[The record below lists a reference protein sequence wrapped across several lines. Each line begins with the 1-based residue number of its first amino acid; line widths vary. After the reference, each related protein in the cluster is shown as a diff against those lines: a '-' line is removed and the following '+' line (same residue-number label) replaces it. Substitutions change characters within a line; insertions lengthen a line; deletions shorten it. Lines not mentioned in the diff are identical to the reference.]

1 MQTFEELY
9 QKLNTEQQLAV
20 DAIEGPVMVIAGPG
34 TGKTQ
39 ILAIRILNILKKTD
53 TQPQNILCL
62 TYTEAGSTAM
72 RKRLSQFMGSDAYKV
87 PIYTFHGLCNKII
100 QDYPE
105 KFSRRE
111 LRVMDELDK
120 IDLVQGLI
128 EKLPAQS
135 ILKSY
140 NEDAQQIR
148 RDLTKLWA
156 LMQSEE
162 IDAPQ
167 INDWIVY
174 LSDQDNYKLAF
185 PNHTYKVNRGPNKAG
200 DLKMKDYDQAMN
212 SWKKAKAA
220 ADLYENYKEA
230 KASAGLYEFSDMLE
244 WVAKAFDS
252 DEELLI
258 TYQEQFQYILVDEY
272 QDTSGI
278 QNHILYKLI
287 DYWQDEPNCFVV
299 GDDDQSVYAFQ
310 GAKVSNML
318 RFAEKY
324 ETHIKTVVLVKNY
337 RSTQPILDSAKR
349 LIDKNTLRLVNQMPG
364 LSKDLVA
371 SGENTLYPQLTPSND
386 LFNNEFHEAVGVA
399 ESIKKLITEGETPNE
414 IAVLFPQNKHAL
426 VLADA
431 FNAVEVPFV
440 IHRPV
445 NILNETLIQHLL
457 TWLEYLA
464 LELEMPNSGEHLIYK
479 LLVSP
484 LYDISSF
491 EVNQLSVSI
500 YADRS
505 NSKKEGKGK
514 YTWREHI
521 QKIIK
526 SPTQGDMFASSPSEA
541 LKELWNTI
549 EVWIKEASW
558 LTVPELIRELYS
570 KGGYLAHALKSHD
583 QEWTLEVLQTFMEF
597 SIRMSEKIPFM
608 KPHEFIATVKKM
620 INNNIAVPLEKR
632 IGTAEGV
639 QFITAHSSKGLE
651 FDHVFVI
658 RANQTEWEKSDT
670 GRMPYRILSLI
681 HGKSIQLKNETS
693 DEESSEE
700 RRRLFYVAITR
711 AKKSLH
717 ISYNQKR
724 ITATKVSDAIASTF
738 VSEALESEAR
748 EITTI
753 PSERL
758 IFTNQAMLLRTSK
771 PKLKSDKMEWI
782 ASRTANFKFS
792 PSTLYSILEC
802 GLKFYF
808 TRIVRV
814 PDAPSPAAAFGTAM
828 HGAMHKWVDQ
838 WTKDKVWMSESDLKV
853 QFDKEMYK
861 ERHAFNEKQFKL
873 RMQQGHDVLPA
884 YYQARKNEF
893 KQYSLVQTERMIN
906 AVIDGV
912 NISGFLDKMIF
923 DGNRVTVVDYKTGK
937 PENSAKKS
945 APPGPRSN
953 GKLPNPYWFQL
964 GIYQLMSNL
973 QPGKSWQCNM
983 AIIDCIE
990 KDEKGDF
997 PIIELH
1003 YDEDQNKLLREW
1015 IAQANHQ
1022 LQTLEFM
1029 NGCGK
1034 AECYWCNFAKQTEQ
1048 VILLPLEEDHE
1059 AENNS
1064 ETA

>member
-1 MQTFEELY
+1 MQTFQELY

-39 ILAIRILNILKKTD
+39 ILATRILNILKKTD

-72 RKRLSQFMGSDAYKV
+72 QKRLSQFMGPDAYKV
-87 PIYTFHGLCNKII
+87 PIFTFHGLCNKII

-120 IDLVQGLI
+120 IDLIQGII

-135 ILKSY
+135 VLKSY

-148 RDLTKLWA
+148 RDLTKLWS

-162 IDAPQ
+162 IDASQ
-167 INDWIVY
+167 ISNWIEF
-174 LSDQDNYKLAF
+174 LSDQENYKVAF
-185 PNHTYKVNRGPNKAG
+185 PNHTYKVNRGENKAG
-200 DLKMKDYDQAMN
+200 DLKMKDYDQTMA

-220 ADLYENYKEA
+220 AELYENYREA
-230 KASAGLYEFSDMLE
+230 KATAGLYEFSDMLE
-244 WVAKAFDS
+244 WVANAFDN

-324 ETHIKTVVLVKNY
+324 ATHLQTVVLVKNY

-349 LIDKNTLRLVNQMPG
+349 LIDKNNLRLVNQMPG
-364 LSKDLVA
+364 LSKDLIA
-371 SGENTLYPQLTPSND
+371 SGENLKYPQTSPSNN
-386 LFNNEFHEAVGVA
+386 LYNNEFHEAVGVA
-399 ESIKKLITEGETPNE
+399 ESIKQLINTGETPNE

-426 VLADA
+426 VLSDA
-431 FNAVEVPFV
+431 FTAVEVPFV

-457 TWLEYLA
+457 NWLEYLA

-484 LYDISSF
+484 LYGISSF
-491 EVNQLSVSI
+491 EVNQLSVNI

-505 NSKKEGKGK
+505 SSKKDGNDK

-521 QKIIK
+521 QKIIQA
-526 SPTQGDMFASSPSEA
+526 PTQGDMFSHSPSEA
-541 LKELWNTI
+541 LKELWNNI
-549 EVWIKEASW
+549 ETWIKEASW
-558 LTVPELIRELYS
+558 LTVPELIRDIYS
-570 KGGYLAHALKSHD
+570 KGGYLAYALKSHD

-597 SIRMSEKIPFM
+597 AIRMSEKTPFM

-620 INNNIAVPLEKR
+620 INNDISVPLEKR
-632 IGTAEGV
+632 IGRAEGV

-651 FDHVFVI
+651 FEHVFVV
-658 RANQTEWEKSDT
+658 RANQTEWEKSDI

-681 HGKSIQLKNETS
+681 HGKNIQLKNETT

-724 ITATKVSDAIASTF
+724 ITATKVSDAITSTF
-738 VSEALESEAR
+738 VSEALETEA
-748 EITTI
+748 TDCKAI

-828 HGAMHKWVDQ
+828 HGAMRKWVDR
-838 WTKDKVWMSESDLKV
+838 WTKDKVWMSELDLKV
-853 QFDKEMYK
+853 QFDK
-861 ERHAFNEKQFKL
+861 AFNEKQFKL
-873 RMQQGHDVLPA
+873 RMQQGHDLLPA
-884 YYQARKNEF
+884 YYQARKDEF
-893 KQYSLVQTERMIN
+893 KLYSLVQTERMIN

-912 NISGFLDKMIF
+912 NISGFLDKMVF

-937 PENSAKKS
+937 PENSAKKA
-945 APPGPRSN
+945 APPGPRN
-953 GKLPNPYWFQL
+953 QGKLPNPYWFQL
-964 GIYQLMSNL
+964 GVYQLMSNL
-973 QPGKSWQCNM
+973 QPGKSWQCNT

-990 KDEKGDF
+990 KDENGDF
-997 PIIELH
+997 PLIKLH
-1003 YDEDQNKLLREW
+1003 FDDDHNSLLREW

-1034 AECYWCNFAKQTEQ
+1034 ADCYWCNFAKQTEQ
-1048 VILLPLEEDHE
+1048 VILMPNDIDIDESSIEEIG
-1059 AENNS
+1059 
-1064 ETA
+1064 

>member
-1 MQTFEELY
+1 MQSFEELY

-39 ILAIRILNILKKTD
+39 ILATRILNILKNTD

-62 TYTEAGSTAM
+62 TYTEAGATAM
-72 RKRLSQFMGSDAYKV
+72 QKRLSQFMGPDAYKV

-135 ILKSY
+135 PLKSY

-148 RDLTKLWA
+148 RDLTKLWS

-162 IDAPQ
+162 IQAVQ
-167 INDWIVY
+167 IKEWIEF
-174 LSDQDNYKLAF
+174 LTDTENYKLAF
-185 PNHTYKVNRGPNKAG
+185 PHHTYKANRGTNKAG
-200 DLKMKDYDQAMN
+200 DLKSKDYEQSITA
-212 SWKKAKAA
+212 WKKAMAA
-220 ADLYENYKEA
+220 AELYENYREA
-230 KASAGLYEFSDMLE
+230 KAAAGLYEFSDMLE
-244 WVAKAFDS
+244 WVAKAFDV

-287 DYWQDEPNCFVV
+287 EYWQDEPNCFVV

-318 RFAEKY
+318 KFAERY
-324 ETHIKTVVLVKNY
+324 QTHLQTVVLVKNY
-337 RSTQPILDSAKR
+337 RSTQPILDCAKQLIDHNALR
-349 LIDKNTLRLVNQMPG
+349 LINQMSG
-364 LSKDLVA
+364 LSKELVA
-371 SGENTLYPQLTPSND
+371 SGDNTKYPQLLPSNN

-399 ESIKKLITEGETPNE
+399 ESIKKLIAEGETPNE
-414 IAVLFPQNKHAL
+414 MAVLYPQNKHAL
-426 VLADA
+426 ILADA

-445 NILNETLIQHLL
+445 NILNETLIQHLI

-484 LYDISSF
+484 LYNISSF

-500 YADRS
+500 YAERS
-505 NSKKEGKGK
+505 NSRKEGKEN
-514 YTWREHI
+514 YSWREHI
-521 QKIIK
+521 QNIIK

-541 LKELWNTI
+541 LSTLWNHI
-549 EVWIKEASW
+549 EYWMKEASW
-558 LTVPELIRELYS
+558 LTVPELIRDIYS
-570 KGGYLAHALKSHD
+570 KGGYLAYALKSHD

-597 SIRMSEKIPFM
+597 AIRMSEKTPFM

-620 INNNIAVPLEKR
+620 IYNDIPVPLEKR

-651 FDHVFVI
+651 FDHVFVV
-658 RANQTEWEKSDT
+658 RANQSEWEKGDT
-670 GRMPYRILSLI
+670 GRMPYRILALI
-681 HGKSIQLKNETS
+681 HGKNIQLKNDTS
-693 DEESSEE
+693 DEESYEE

-711 AKKSLH
+711 AKKTLH

-724 ITATKVSDAIASTF
+724 ITATKVSDAITSTF
-738 VSEALESEAR
+738 VGEALSSEATEC
-748 EITTI
+748 TPI
-753 PSERL
+753 PGERL

-828 HGAMHKWVDQ
+828 HGAMHKWVDA
-838 WTKDKVWMSESDLKV
+838 WTKDKKWMSESELTA

-873 RMQQGHDVLPA
+873 RMQQGHDVIPA
-884 YYQARKNEF
+884 YYQARKDEF
-893 KQYSLVQTERMIN
+893 KQYSLVQTEKMIN

-912 NISGFLDKMIF
+912 NISGFLDKMVF

-937 PENSAKKS
+937 PENSVKKA
-945 APPGPRSN
+945 APPGPRSA

-964 GIYQLMSNL
+964 GVYQLMSNL
-973 QPGKSWQCNM
+973 QPGKSWHCNT

-990 KDEKGDF
+990 KDDQGEF
-997 PIIELH
+997 PLIQL
-1003 YDEDQNKLLREW
+1003 YYNDEQNQILREW

-1048 VILLPLEEDHE
+1048 VILLPRE
-1059 AENNS
+1059 ADIES
-1064 ETA
+1064 GESVDPD